1 MKELVEYVAK
11 GLVDQP
17 DAVKVTE
24 SVDRGTI
31 FLELRVAP
39 GEVGRVIGREGK
51 LANAVRTLLRIAA
64 TRSRERVVLDIT
76 D

>member
-11 GLVDQP
+11 GMVDHP
-17 DAVKVTE
+17 DAVRVTE
-24 SVDRGTI
+24 SADRTTI

-39 GEVGRVIGREGK
+39 GEAGRVIGREGK

-64 TRSRERVVLDIT
+64 ARSRKRVVLDIIE
-76 D
+76 

>member
-17 DAVKVTE
+17 DKVKVTE
-24 SVDRGTI
+24 SADRDTI
-31 FLELRVAP
+31 FLELHVAP

-51 LANAVRTLLRIAA
+51 LANSVRALLRISAV
-64 TRSRERVVLDIT
+64 RLRKRVVLDIR

>member
-11 GLVDQP
+11 GLVDHP
-17 DAVKVTE
+17 DQVKVTE
-24 SVDRGTI
+24 SVDRDTV
-31 FLELRVAP
+31 FLELHVAS

-51 LANAVRTLLRIAA
+51 LANAVRALLRISAA
-64 TRSRERVVLDIT
+64 RSRKRVVLDIR